1 MSTLSDVVPVFMEI
15 AHRVV
20 WCSVASIDR
29 QRRPRSRVL
38 HPYWEWDGQRL
49 VGWIATMPTPLK
61 RAHLDQSA
69 YVSCSYWAPT
79 HDAAVAECS
88 AELVLSGRR
97 AHACLEPVQG
107 HPAAA
112 WLRPGRHSRS
122 RLGFSD
128 VAGFR
133 GPAPRAMAAQSA
145 PRRGV
150 PQRRLRRRPGLA
162 RRTIR
167 RRGRRLSPA

>member
-20 WCSVASIDR
+20 WCSVASVDR
-29 QRRPRSRVL
+29 QQRPRSRVL

-88 AELVLSGRR
+88 AELVYQDDVRTRIWNLFKDTPPPLGYDPGAIHVPGWDTPTSPAFAVLR
-97 AHACLEPVQG
+97 LEPWRLKAL
-107 HPAAA
+107 PAEVFFKGGSGGALV
-112 WLRPGRHSRS
+112 W
-122 RLGFSD
+122 
-128 VAGFR
+128 R
-133 GPAPRAMAAQSA
+133 GGQS
-145 PRRGV
+145 GD
-150 PQRRLRRRPGLA
+150 G
-162 RRTIR
+162 
-167 RRGRRLSPA
+167 SS